1 MDALNS
7 LLIISGAFGL
17 FKKAAIVE
25 NGGYLIDSVGE
36 DMELIIRMHRHMR
49 EKNKPYRVTFVPEP
63 VCWTEVPETL
73 KVLGRQRNRWHRG
86 LIDSL
91 WIHKKMLLNPRYGI
105 VGLFAMPFFFFFEM
119 LGPIVELLGYIV
131 VPLSLYF
138 HVINVQFAV
147 LFFFVAFVFGI
158 VLSLSSLVL
167 EELSFRRYPKYS
179 QVLQLF
185 VFAVLENFGYR
196 QLHAWWRFK
205 GIIDFF
211 KGSKQWGKME
221 KKGFETNV

>member
-1 MDALNS
+1 MYS
-7 LLIISGAFGL
+7 
-17 FKKAAIVE
+17 
-25 NGGYLIDSVGE
+25 
-36 DMELIIRMHRHMR
+36 
-49 EKNKPYRVTFVPEP
+49 VTFVPEA

-73 KVLGRQRNRWHRG
+73 KDLGRQRNRWQRG

-91 WIHKKMLLNPRYGI
+91 WIHKKMLLNPRYGM

-138 HVINVQFAV
+138 HIVNVQFAV
-147 LFFFVAFVFGI
+147 LFFFVAFVLGI

-167 EELSFRRYPKYS
+167 EELTFQRYPKYS

-185 VFAVLENFGYR
+185 VFAVFENFGYR
-196 QLHAWWRFK
+196 QLHTWWRFK

-211 KGSKQWGKME
+211 KGSKQWGKMR